1 MNQESQNQSFG
12 SFMPQSTQ
20 EYAPKKLMSVEEL
33 LSKSWEV
40 YKSRFWSIVGLMGVF
55 LLFRLLFLI
64 IGLISGTG
72 VGIGTIFLSGTE
84 IKTTPEGW
92 PGFIIIFLFLLL
104 IGIFL
109 QSWIN
114 ASLIYLIK
122 ERGQKIGI
130 KKSLKKGW
138 SVLLSFI
145 WIGFLVG
152 LRVFGGSLLFIIPG
166 IIFAV
171 WFAFSEY
178 VLIDEGIKGSKAL
191 SRSKELVK
199 GFFGEVLWR
208 LFIIAAIGIIAGFL
222 QESVEEQTALSIIIA
237 LITIFFLNPFSTIY
251 SFLLYKN
258 LKRIK
263 TSM

>member
-1 MNQESQNQSFG
+1 MNQEYQNQSFG

-40 YKSRFWSIVGLMGVF
+40 YKSRFWSIVGLMGVS
-55 LLFRLLFLI
+55 LLLSFLI
-64 IGLISGTG
+64 IGLISGIG
-72 VGIGTIFLSGTE
+72 VGTGTIFLLETGT
-84 IKTTPEGW
+84 KTTPEGW
-92 PGFIIIFLFLLL
+92 PAFIIIFLFLLL
-104 IGIFL
+104 VGTFL

-152 LRVFGGSLLFIIPG
+152 LCVFGGSLLFIIPG

-199 GFFGEVLWR
+199 GFFEGVLWR

-251 SFLLYKN
+251 SFLLYEN